1 MKTGIAFIVVVG
13 VWTASAFHST
23 LSARGA
29 AARSVV
35 DGVYT
40 EEQAKRGEPVYKTVC
55 QTCHGP
61 ELKGDKGPPLTTSN
75 LVAGWETDTLADL
88 YLKIRDT
95 MPPGPAEKLTAQ
107 QAADVLA
114 YVLQFD
120 RFPSGTAELTTGEAE
135 LKDIRIE
142 APKR

>member
-23 LSARGA
+23 LSAQGA

-35 DGVYT
+35 DGIYT

-55 QTCHGP
+55 ETCHGP

-75 LVAGWETDTLADL
+75 LVAGWKTDTLADL

-95 MPPGPAEKLTAQ
+95 MPRESAKLTAQ

-114 YVLQFD
+114 YMLQFD
-120 RFPSGTAELTTGEAE
+120 GFPPVTAELTTGEAE
-135 LKDIRIE
+135 LKEIRIE